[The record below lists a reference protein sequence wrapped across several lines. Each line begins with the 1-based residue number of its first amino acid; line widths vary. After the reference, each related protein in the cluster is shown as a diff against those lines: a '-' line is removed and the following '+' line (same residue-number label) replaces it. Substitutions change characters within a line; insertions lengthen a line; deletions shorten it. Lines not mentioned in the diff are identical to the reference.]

1 MVDDLNRLDFLVPFP
16 EQLTN
21 SVYDVTPHS
30 DEEWTKVSK
39 ERMELNICRV
49 DMDSV
54 QDEADWVCASVSSQ
68 FFLFFFFLERRN
80 HTMKRMRVPNCLSL
94 ETYQNWDTPL

>member
-1 MVDDLNRLDFLVPFP
+1 MFYRSTSLSHLAHAARVVFVTEESTKTMVDDLNRLDFLVPFP

-54 QDEADWVCASVSSQ
+54 QDEADWVCA
-68 FFLFFFFLERRN
+68 
-80 HTMKRMRVPNCLSL
+80 
-94 ETYQNWDTPL
+94 